1 MEASANPVNFAKYF
15 RMVSVKGGGNVYEYF
30 RPLGQIYSMVYC
42 PKVEVPMSRKEF
54 TKLANEYLAKRNNY
68 KSSW

>member
-1 MEASANPVNFAKYF
+1 MEEPTNPINFANYIH
-15 RMVSVKGGGNVYEYF
+15 MVSVKEGGNVYEYF
-30 RPLGQIYSMVYC
+30 RPISNMYSMVYC
-42 PKVEVPMSRKEF
+42 SQVEVPMSREEF